1 MHGYLSDPAT
11 RLIRARR
18 KTLSIRIIQEGNLEI
33 RAPLGM
39 PKGEIEAFLKE
50 KAQWIETHRAKVL
63 AEYAQGQEAPL
74 GEEEILTLAE
84 QMRRCLPEKLNRHGA
99 SMGVTFGRV
108 TIRCQQTRWGSCSS
122 RGNLNFNCLLMLA
135 PEEVL
140 DYVVVHEL
148 AHRKQMNHSALF
160 WQEVA
165 RECPDYKKP
174 LRWLKDRGGALL
186 SRARAGK
193 D

>member
-1 MHGYLSDPAT
+1 MRGYLSDPAT

-18 KTLSIRIIQEGNLEI
+18 KTLSIRITQEGNLEI

-74 GEEEILTLAE
+74 GEEEILALAE
-84 QMRRCLPEKLNRHGA
+84 QMRQRLPEKLNRHAA

-160 WQEVA
+160 WQEVE
-165 RECPDYKKP
+165 RECPDYKKS

>member
-1 MHGYLSDPAT
+1 MHGYLSDPAA

-18 KTLSIRIIQEGNLEI
+18 KTLSIRITQEGNLEI

-84 QMRRCLPEKLNRHGA
+84 QMRQRLPEKLNRHAA
-99 SMGVTFGRV
+99 SMGVSFGRV

-165 RECPDYKKP
+165 RECPDYKKS

-186 SRARAGK
+186 SPARAGK

>member
-1 MHGYLSDPAT
+1 MHGYLSDPAA

-18 KTLSIRIIQEGNLEI
+18 KTLSIRITQEGNLEI

-63 AEYAQGQEAPL
+63 AEYTQGQEAPL

-84 QMRRCLPEKLNRHGA
+84 QMRQRLPEKLNRHAA

-148 AHRKQMNHSALF
+148 AHRKQMNHSTLF

-165 RECPDYKKP
+165 RECPDYKKS

>member
-1 MHGYLSDPAT
+1 MHGYLSDPAA

-18 KTLSIRIIQEGNLEI
+18 KTLSIRITQEGNLEI

-63 AEYAQGQEAPL
+63 AEYAQGQEVPL

-84 QMRRCLPEKLNRHGA
+84 QMRQRLPEKLNRHAA

-160 WQEVA
+160 WQEVE
-165 RECPDYKKP
+165 RECPDYKKS

>member
-18 KTLSIRIIQEGNLEI
+18 KTLSIRITQEGNLVI

-84 QMRRCLPEKLNRHGA
+84 QMRQRLPEKLNRHAA

-160 WQEVA
+160 WQEVE
-165 RECPDYKKP
+165 RECPDYKKS

>member
-1 MHGYLSDPAT
+1 MHGYLSDPAI

-18 KTLSIRIIQEGNLEI
+18 KTLSIRITQEGNLEI

-50 KAQWIETHRAKVL
+50 KAQWIQTHRAKVL

-84 QMRRCLPEKLNRHGA
+84 QMRQRLPEKLNRHGA

-165 RECPDYKKP
+165 RECPDYKKS

>member
-18 KTLSIRIIQEGNLEI
+18 KTLSIRITQEGNLEI

-63 AEYAQGQEAPL
+63 AEYTQGQEAPL

-84 QMRRCLPEKLNRHGA
+84 QMRQRLPEKLNRHAA
-99 SMGVTFGRV
+99 SMGVTFGNV

>member
-18 KTLSIRIIQEGNLEI
+18 KTLSIRITQEGNLEI

-84 QMRRCLPEKLNRHGA
+84 QMRQRLPEKLNCHAA

-165 RECPDYKKP
+165 RECPDYKKS

>member
-18 KTLSIRIIQEGNLEI
+18 KTLSIRITQEGNLEI

-63 AEYAQGQEAPL
+63 AEYTQGQEAPL

-84 QMRRCLPEKLNRHGA
+84 QMRQRLPEKLNRHAA

-148 AHRKQMNHSALF
+148 AHRKQMNHSAAF

-165 RECPDYKKP
+165 RAKPDYQKD
-174 LRWLKDRGGALL
+174 LQWLKANGGILM
-186 SRARAGK
+186 ARAAEGK
-193 D
+193 

>member
-18 KTLSIRIIQEGNLEI
+18 KTLSIRITQEGNLEI
-33 RAPLGM
+33 RTPLGM

-84 QMRRCLPEKLNRHGA
+84 QMRQRLPEKLNRHAA

-160 WQEVA
+160 WQEVE
-165 RECPDYKKP
+165 REFPDYKKS
-174 LRWLKDRGGALL
+174 LRWLKDKGGALL

>member
-18 KTLSIRIIQEGNLEI
+18 KTLSIRITQEGNLEI

-39 PKGEIEAFLKE
+39 PKGKIEAFLKE

-84 QMRRCLPEKLNRHGA
+84 QMRQRLPEKLNRHAA
-99 SMGVTFGRV
+99 SMGVIFGNV

-165 RECPDYKKP
+165 RECPDYKKS

>member
-18 KTLSIRIIQEGNLEI
+18 RTLSIRITQEGNLEI

-84 QMRRCLPEKLNRHGA
+84 QMRQRLPEKLNRHAA

-160 WQEVA
+160 WQEVE
-165 RECPDYKKP
+165 RECPDYKKS

>member
-18 KTLSIRIIQEGNLEI
+18 KTLSIRITQEGNLEI

-84 QMRRCLPEKLNRHGA
+84 QMRQRLPEKLNRHAA

-160 WQEVA
+160 WQEVE
-165 RECPDYKKP
+165 RECPDYKKS

>member
-18 KTLSIRIIQEGNLEI
+18 KTLSIRITQEGNLEI

-63 AEYAQGQEAPL
+63 AEYTQGQEAPL

-84 QMRRCLPEKLNRHGA
+84 QMRQGLPEKLNRHAA

-165 RECPDYKKP
+165 RECPDYKKS

>member
-18 KTLSIRIIQEGNLEI
+18 KTLSIRITQEGNLEI

-39 PKGEIEAFLKE
+39 SKGEIEAFLKE

-84 QMRRCLPEKLNRHGA
+84 QMRQRLPEKLNRHAA

-135 PEEVL
+135 PEEIL

-165 RECPDYKKP
+165 RECPDYKKS

>member
-1 MHGYLSDPAT
+1 MHGYLTDPAT

-18 KTLSIRIIQEGNLEI
+18 KTLSIRITQEGNLEI

-39 PKGEIEAFLKE
+39 PKREIEAFLKE

-84 QMRRCLPEKLNRHGA
+84 QMRQRLPEKLNRHAA

-160 WQEVA
+160 WREVE
-165 RECPDYKKP
+165 RECPDYKKS

>member
-18 KTLSIRIIQEGNLEI
+18 KTLSIRISQEGNLEI

-74 GEEEILTLAE
+74 GEEEILALAE
-84 QMRRCLPEKLNRHGA
+84 QMRQRLPEKLNRHAA

>member
-18 KTLSIRIIQEGNLEI
+18 KTLSIRITQEGDLEI

-84 QMRRCLPEKLNRHGA
+84 QMRQGLPEKLNRHAA

-165 RECPDYKKP
+165 RECPDYKKS
-174 LRWLKDRGGALL
+174 LLWLKDRGGALL

>member
-18 KTLSIRIIQEGNLEI
+18 KTLSIRITQEGNLEI

-50 KAQWIETHRAKVL
+50 KAQWIQTHRAKVL

-84 QMRRCLPEKLNRHGA
+84 QMRQRLPEKLNRHAA

-165 RECPDYKKP
+165 RECPDYKKS

>member
-18 KTLSIRIIQEGNLEI
+18 KTLSIRITQEGNLEI

-50 KAQWIETHRAKVL
+50 KAQWIQTRRAKVL

-84 QMRRCLPEKLNRHGA
+84 QMRQRLPEKLNRHAA

-148 AHRKQMNHSALF
+148 AHRKQLNHSALF

-165 RECPDYKKP
+165 RECPDYKKS

>member
-1 MHGYLSDPAT
+1 MHGYLSDPVT

-18 KTLSIRIIQEGNLEI
+18 KTLSIRITQEGNLEI

-63 AEYAQGQEAPL
+63 AEYAQGQEVPL

-84 QMRRCLPEKLNRHGA
+84 QMRQRLPEKLNRHAA

-165 RECPDYKKP
+165 RECPDYKKS

>member
-18 KTLSIRIIQEGNLEI
+18 KTLSIRITQEGNLEI

-63 AEYAQGQEAPL
+63 AEYTQGQEAPL

-84 QMRRCLPEKLNRHGA
+84 QMRQRLPEKLNRHAA

>member
-18 KTLSIRIIQEGNLEI
+18 KTLSIRITQEGNLEI

-39 PKGEIEAFLKE
+39 PKGKIEAFLKE

-84 QMRRCLPEKLNRHGA
+84 QMRQRLPEKLNRHGA

-165 RECPDYKKP
+165 RECPDYKKS

>member
-18 KTLSIRIIQEGNLEI
+18 KTLSIRITQEGNLVI

-84 QMRRCLPEKLNRHGA
+84 QMRQRLPEKLNRHAA

-165 RECPDYKKP
+165 RECPDYKKS

>member
-1 MHGYLSDPAT
+1 MHGYLSDPAA

-18 KTLSIRIIQEGNLEI
+18 KTLSIRITQEGNLEI

-84 QMRRCLPEKLNRHGA
+84 QMRQGLPEKLNRHAA

-165 RECPDYKKP
+165 RECPDYKKS
-174 LRWLKDRGGALL
+174 LRWLKVRGGALL

>member
-1 MHGYLSDPAT
+1 MMQTTLLRS
-11 RLIRARR
+11 RR
-18 KTLSIRIIQEGNLEI
+18 KTLSIRITREGNLEI
-33 RAPLGM
+33 RAPLRM
-39 PKGEIEAFLKE
+39 PNREIEAFLKE

-63 AEYAQGQEAPL
+63 EEYAQGQKAPL
-74 GEEEILTLAE
+74 SEEEILALAE
-84 QMRRCLPEKLNRHGA
+84 QMRQALPELLNRHAG
-99 SMGVTFGRV
+99 SMGVTFGKV

-135 PEEVL
+135 PPEVR

-165 RECPDYKKP
+165 RECPDYKKS
-174 LRWLKDRGGALL
+174 LRWLKDNGGALL

>member
-18 KTLSIRIIQEGNLEI
+18 KTLSIRITQEGNLEI

-84 QMRRCLPEKLNRHGA
+84 QMRQRLPEKLNRHAA

-135 PEEVL
+135 PPEVL

-160 WQEVA
+160 WQEVE
-165 RECPDYKKP
+165 RECPDYKKS
-174 LRWLKDRGGALL
+174 LRWLKDKGGALL

>member
-18 KTLSIRIIQEGNLEI
+18 KTLSIRITQEGNLEI

-74 GEEEILTLAE
+74 AEEEILTLAE
-84 QMRRCLPEKLNRHGA
+84 QMRQRLPEKLNRHAA

-165 RECPDYKKP
+165 RECPDYKKS

>member
-18 KTLSIRIIQEGNLEI
+18 KTLSIRITQEGNLEI

-84 QMRRCLPEKLNRHGA
+84 QMRQRLPEKLNRHAA

-108 TIRCQQTRWGSCSS
+108 TIRCQQTRWGSCSGK
-122 RGNLNFNCLLMLA
+122 GNLNFNCLLMLA

-160 WQEVA
+160 WREVA
-165 RECPDYKKP
+165 REHPDYKKS

>member
-18 KTLSIRIIQEGNLEI
+18 KTLSIRITQEGNLEI

-39 PKGEIEAFLKE
+39 PKGKIEAFLKE

-63 AEYAQGQEAPL
+63 AEYAQGQQAPL

-84 QMRRCLPEKLNRHGA
+84 QMRQRLPEKLNRYAA

-165 RECPDYKKP
+165 RECPDYKKS

>member
-11 RLIRARR
+11 RLIRSRR
-18 KTLSIRIIQEGNLEI
+18 KTLSIRITQEGNLEI

-63 AEYAQGQEAPL
+63 AEYTQGQEAPL

-84 QMRRCLPEKLNRHGA
+84 QMRQRLPEKLNRHAA

-140 DYVVVHEL
+140 EYVVVHEL

-165 RECPDYKKP
+165 RECPDYKKS

>member
-18 KTLSIRIIQEGNLEI
+18 KTLSIRITQEGNLEI

-39 PKGEIEAFLKE
+39 PKREIEAFLKE

-84 QMRRCLPEKLNRHGA
+84 QMRQRLPEKLNRHAA

-160 WQEVA
+160 WQEVE
-165 RECPDYKKP
+165 RECPDYKKS

>member
-18 KTLSIRIIQEGNLEI
+18 KTLSIRITQEGNLEI

-160 WQEVA
+160 WREVE
-165 RECPDYKKP
+165 RECPDYKKS

>member
-18 KTLSIRIIQEGNLEI
+18 KTLSIRITQEGNLEI

-50 KAQWIETHRAKVL
+50 KAQWIETHRAKAL
-63 AEYAQGQEAPL
+63 AEYTQGQEAPL

-84 QMRRCLPEKLNRHGA
+84 QMRQRLPEKLNRHAA
-99 SMGVTFGRV
+99 SMGVTFGNV

-160 WQEVA
+160 WQEVE
-165 RECPDYKKP
+165 RECPDYKKS

>member
-18 KTLSIRIIQEGNLEI
+18 KTLSIRITQEGNLEI

-39 PKGEIEAFLKE
+39 PKREIEAFLKE

-84 QMRRCLPEKLNRHGA
+84 QMRQRLPEKLNRHAA

-108 TIRCQQTRWGSCSS
+108 TIRCQQTRWGSCSGK
-122 RGNLNFNCLLMLA
+122 GNLNFNCLLMLA

-165 RECPDYKKP
+165 GECPDYKKS

>member
-1 MHGYLSDPAT
+1 MRGYLSDPAA

-18 KTLSIRIIQEGNLEI
+18 KTLSIRITQEGNLEI

-84 QMRRCLPEKLNRHGA
+84 QMRQRLPEKLNRHAA
-99 SMGVTFGRV
+99 SMGVTFDRV

-165 RECPDYKKP
+165 RECPDYKKS

-186 SRARAGK
+186 SRARAGR